1 MPIPQP
7 PFFAL
12 HRVQVDYDDVDLER
26 ITGLLVRMSME
37 GGVRVAHVLETG
49 PRRYHVVAWIAPG
62 RRDEVLAA
70 LLRDA
75 DEGFVREVLGGG
87 RWMVLRT
94 TSAAGRSAPR
104 YVLTVCNGRAFYSP
118 RAARVWSEGFA
129 VQARV
134 RGEVLERARGSR

>member
-12 HRVQVDYDDVDLER
+12 HRVQVDYDDADLER
-26 ITGLLVRMSME
+26 IIKLLVRLSMS

-49 PRRYHVVAWIAPG
+49 PRRYHVVAWVHPE
-62 RRDEVLAA
+62 RRDYVLAL

-75 DEGFVREVLGGG
+75 DEGFVREVVGGG

-94 TSAAGRSAPR
+94 TPAERSSAPR
-104 YVLTVCNGRAFYSP
+104 YVLTVRGGRAFYSP

-134 RGEVLERARGSR
+134 REEVLGRARGS